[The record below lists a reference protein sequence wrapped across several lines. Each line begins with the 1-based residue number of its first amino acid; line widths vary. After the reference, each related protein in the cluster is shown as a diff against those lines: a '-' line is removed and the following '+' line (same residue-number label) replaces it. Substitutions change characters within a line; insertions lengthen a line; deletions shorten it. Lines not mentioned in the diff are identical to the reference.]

1 MESQSVSAQ
10 LYFKQLSNQK
20 GDPESDKSIEEAF
33 QKQLD
38 LSEYYKSKY
47 VFDTMKRDYMDKT
60 MEGSDAPPPEVPVA
74 QRSVPVLRPTP
85 KSTNVGSPT
94 GSASKPNVSGF
105 GKSTFGNV
113 QKSSFG
119 SSTCILVI
127 LLILAGVYFFLI
139 KQ

>member
-1 MESQSVSAQ
+1 MEPQSVSAQ

-60 MEGSDAPPPEVPVA
+60 MEGSDTPSPEVPIS
-74 QRSVPVLRPTP
+74 RPTDVPLRPTP
-85 KSTNVGSPT
+85 KSTDVGTSRSEPQQPPAQT
-94 GSASKPNVSGF
+94 
-105 GKSTFGNV
+105 GKSTFGKAG
-113 QKSSFG
+113 KSTFG
-119 SSTCILVI
+119 SGTTCILI
-127 LLILAGVYFFLI
+127 LLLLILAAMYFLM
-139 KQ
+139 K

>member
-10 LYFKQLSNQK
+10 LYFKQLSNQQ

-60 MEGSDAPPPEVPVA
+60 MEGSDTPPEPVPVA
-74 QRSVPVLRPTP
+74 QPTTPPITATP
-85 KSTNVGSPT
+85 KDIKVGT
-94 GSASKPNVSGF
+94 
-105 GKSTFGNV
+105 TFP

-119 SSTCILVI
+119 ASKSTFGSNGMCILI
-127 LLILAGVYFFLI
+127 LVVLLGLFFLLM
-139 KQ
+139 KK